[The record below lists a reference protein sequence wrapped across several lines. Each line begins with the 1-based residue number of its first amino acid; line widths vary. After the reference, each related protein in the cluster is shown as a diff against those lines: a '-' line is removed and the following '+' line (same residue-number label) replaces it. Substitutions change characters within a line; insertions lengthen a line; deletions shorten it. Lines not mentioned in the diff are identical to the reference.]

1 MFSRLFHSG
10 MRAFT
15 ILVQNIQ
22 AYRKGEGNTE
32 RDKTRGKERR
42 GKENSFTITTTG
54 SRLLL
59 PLT

>member
-32 RDKTRGKERR
+32 RDKT
-42 GKENSFTITTTG
+42 
-54 SRLLL
+54 
-59 PLT
+59 